1 MHAHVVVQE
10 MQFASRQHKSQS
22 ADFASQIDLLKQ
34 QKVTLQDH
42 HTTLQQQ
49 HSNLQSKHA
58 GLRQEHARL
67 QTKHTGLQQQHQNLQ
82 DQQVSSQLQHGSL
95 QQQHAQLQQQQQ
107 RLQQQHD
114 DAQQHLQAASQELA
128 ASRAQ
133 AQELQ
138 KALNS
143 KGQKLLSLQ
152 ADSCLPA
159 TEPAFPMQHSQ
170 IDGWHQ
176 HQQSDPAPLIA
187 NQPAWDNENMCFSSL
202 QSCPSSSDSP
212 DNAVPINTGASRG
225 SHGGSNCETGQILAT
240 VKAVQQAAE
249 QLVSRTQ
256 DTDKLALLSVAEL
269 QRLETTCQA
278 VLSNM
283 QAVSQQR
290 AQAEVLQLSR
300 VVKQL
305 ETAAEDR
312 RLCSLCM
319 EADKDVVLNCGH
331 QSCQKCC
338 DMLTHCPF
346 CSAAI
351 TLRIRVF

>member
-1 MHAHVVVQE
+1 
-10 MQFASRQHKSQS
+10 MQIASRQHKSQS
-22 ADFASQIDLLKQ
+22 AELASQVDHLKQ
-34 QKVTLQDH
+34 QQVTLQDH
-42 HTTLQQQ
+42 HASLQQQ
-49 HSNLQSKHA
+49 HISLQGKHA

-67 QTKHTGLQQQHQNLQ
+67 QTKHAGLQQQYQSLQ
-82 DQQVSSQLQHGSL
+82 DQQAALHLQHGSL
-95 QQQHAQLQQQQQ
+95 QKQHQSLQE
-107 RLQQQHD
+107 QHD
-114 DAQQHLQAASQELA
+114 DSQQHLQAASQDLA

-138 KALNS
+138 KAMSS

-152 ADSCLPA
+152 ADSCLPV
-159 TEPAFPMQHSQ
+159 TQPANLNQHLQLNNS
-170 IDGWHQ
+170 HQ
-176 HQQSDPAPLIA
+176 HQQADQTLSVSS
-187 NQPAWDNENMCFSSL
+187 QPASGHQSVSL
-202 QSCPSSSDSP
+202 LSLESCLSNPGSQ
-212 DNAVPINTGASRG
+212 ARAAHVNTGVSRG
-225 SHGGSNCETGQILAT
+225 SGAGPSCRTAQVLGEINAL
-240 VKAVQQAAE
+240 QQAAQ
-249 QLVSRTQ
+249 QLVASSHN
-256 DTDKLALLSVAEL
+256 TDNLALLSVDEL

-283 QAVSQQR
+283 QAVCKQR
-290 AQAEVLQLSR
+290 AQAEVLQLSSA
-300 VVKQL
+300 VKQL

-346 CSAAI
+346 CSVLI